1 MAILT
6 RWLGFDPRTM
16 RLRTEMVAGLTTFLT
31 MSYVLAVNPA
41 VLGATG
47 MDREALFTVTA
58 LVSAVATLLLAFM
71 AKLPFAQA
79 PSVGLNAFFAF
90 TLVQGMGYSW
100 QEALA
105 ALLTEGV
112 IFILITFLN
121 IRERILEALPGT
133 LRHSVSAGIGMFIA
147 FIGLKQAG
155 IIEAD
160 PSTFVRLGRFT
171 HASVLAMG
179 GIVLSGVLM
188 ALRVRGAL
196 FYGIAACTLVGIPLG
211 VTVIPDGFSAVSV
224 PYSPAPTFC
233 KFDFSQ
239 LLTPDMA
246 VVILTLLF
254 MNVFDTVGTLIG
266 LASKTGIVGSDGR
279 IPRVKEAMLSD
290 AVGTTFAAVMGCST
304 VTTYVE
310 SASGIAEGGRSGVTA
325 FVVAVL
331 FLAALFFGPLF
342 LLIPPAATVGAMVL
356 VGAFMIDSVA
366 RIDLNDISE
375 ALPAFVTMLM
385 TVLTYSIVEGI
396 VLGILCYVLV
406 KMLSGRYREV
416 SRTMYVLA
424 LLLALKYIFF

>member
-16 RLRTEMVAGLTTFLT
+16 RLRTEMVAGFTTFLT

-105 ALLTEGV
+105 ALLIEGV

-224 PYSPAPTFC
+224 PYSPAPTLC

-266 LASKTGIVGSDGR
+266 LASKTGIVGPDGR
-279 IPRVKEAMLSD
+279 IPRVKEAMFSD

-385 TVLTYSIVEGI
+385 MVLTYSIVEGI

>member
-105 ALLTEGV
+105 ALLIEGV

-266 LASKTGIVGSDGR
+266 LASKTGIVGPDGR

-385 TVLTYSIVEGI
+385 MVLTYSIVEGI

>member
-79 PSVGLNAFFAF
+79 PRVGLNAFFAF

-105 ALLTEGV
+105 ALLIEGV

-266 LASKTGIVGSDGR
+266 LASKTGIVGYDGR

-385 TVLTYSIVEGI
+385 MVLTYSIVEGI

>member
-105 ALLTEGV
+105 ALLIEGV

-266 LASKTGIVGSDGR
+266 LASKTGIVGPDGR

-325 FVVAVL
+325 FMVAVL

-385 TVLTYSIVEGI
+385 MVLTYSIVEGI

>member
-105 ALLTEGV
+105 ALLIEGV
-112 IFILITFLN
+112 IFILITFFN

-266 LASKTGIVGSDGR
+266 LASKTGIVGPDGR

-385 TVLTYSIVEGI
+385 MVLTYSIVEGI

>member
-6 RWLGFDPRTM
+6 RWLGFDSRTM
-16 RLRTEMVAGLTTFLT
+16 RLRTEMVAGFTTFLT

-105 ALLTEGV
+105 ALLIEGV

-266 LASKTGIVGSDGR
+266 LASKTGIVGPDGR

-385 TVLTYSIVEGI
+385 MVLTYSIVEGI

>member
-105 ALLTEGV
+105 ALLIEGV

-266 LASKTGIVGSDGR
+266 LASKTGIVGYDGR

-385 TVLTYSIVEGI
+385 MVLTYSIVEGI